1 MAKSNKLIDKKFI
14 KNYVKNSIN
23 YLEKRDVLEIYKKY
37 NLGSI
42 KSNLTKYDMVKAI
55 EKSKIDFWEV
65 YQDYKH
71 RAFGISAYELYQL
84 LGIDKKIK
92 DKMIKDNLLT
102 IAYTREVKTQFKKW
116 INAPYF
122 LLEDLYKLDRN
133 YFEEFKSNIK
143 PASEKQLAALE
154 KARETAIQN
163 RTCIKC
169 QDILSSKN
177 KLTDG
182 KCYRCIRIEEEEA
195 HAETIREEFKYILQN
210 KDKYII
216 LDTETTG
223 LGDDDQIVEIA
234 IIDLDDNTLLNT
246 RIYTEVPISPEA
258 SYVNGIKNSDLV
270 GMPTIKDINSL
281 IQNILKDKTVLIYND
296 EFDVRM
302 LYQSG
307 YEGDINSQ
315 CIMNLY
321 KDYMSS
327 GRWIGLQRALNI
339 EGIDII
345 QDHSAVGDCKCVL
358 ELIKKIANG

>member
-1 MAKSNKLIDKKFI
+1 MPKSNKLINKKFI
-14 KNYVKNSIN
+14 KNYVKNSLD
-23 YLEKRDVLEIYKKY
+23 YLEKREILEIYKKY
-37 NLGSI
+37 NLGPI
-42 KSNLTKYDMVKAI
+42 KSSLSKYEMIDEI

-65 YQDYKH
+65 YKDYKH
-71 RAFGISAYELYQL
+71 RAFGISAYELYEL
-84 LGIDKKIK
+84 LNIDKKIK
-92 DKMIKDNLLT
+92 DKMLKDNLLA
-102 IAYTREVKTQFKKW
+102 IAYTRKVKTKFKQW
-116 INAPYF
+116 IDAPYF
-122 LLEDLYKLDRN
+122 LLEDLYKIDKD
-133 YFEEFKSNIK
+133 FFSEWKSKIK
-143 PASEKQLAALE
+143 PATPKQLAALE

-177 KLTDG
+177 KLIDG

-223 LGDDDQIVEIA
+223 LEYYDEIIEIG
-234 IIDLDDNTLLNT
+234 IIDMDSNIILDTL
-246 RIYTEVPISPEA
+246 IYTEKPISIGA
-258 SYVNGIKNSDLV
+258 ANVHHVSATDLI
-270 GMPTIKDINSL
+270 GKPTIKDLNDRLNEIF
-281 IQNILKDKTVLIYND
+281 KDKIVLIFN
-296 EFDVRM
+296 ESFDVRM

-321 KDYMSS
+321 ADYMSS
-327 GRWIGLQRALNI
+327 DRWIGLQRALNI

-345 QDHSAVGDCKCVL
+345 QDHSAVGDCRCVS
-358 ELIKKIANG
+358 ELIKKIASK